1 MILTKAQINLL
12 KFSNHIKNNERKE
25 NIETIFSNREIYDGY
40 LNKTLE
46 EEFIKK
52 KNEWIAIS
60 SNEWKL
66 RKEKPVIAN
75 PSSNRSKW
83 KRCSLCNTPNKNEF
97 YIVNKYNGREINIG
111 GRCSENVVTG
121 EINEL
126 SKFIKSEIAGKRYVN
141 VLVEIPELR
150 EVLFSPRKRLVN
162 LTYELPYL
170 LEKEYLKNTKA
181 IARLLKGYLNS
192 DSNKAKIKKN
202 RLLKEFDTYKLISK
216 KINKFE
222 EDSVNKKWAFSKKMK
237 LTFQRQNNSKEICSA
252 IKRNNSTI
260 NKNLAKEIKT
270 KKFLTN
276 YIQKNFNNIMKT
288 NELKISNCQD
298 EIIFLVY
305 KDGFSNKYYFQIQS
319 NIFIDFFGNAIF
331 NNQLIDT
338 KQIMKFFIENSSNLV
353 PDAKSAKLLIEYV
366 QLILIESEV
375 IHPYDIYSQF
385 YKKLNSEHLKRFEEL
400 TNNWFVLVKESEP
413 LLYLYRNNH
422 NFIKFGIIMMFQSY
436 EIQNKTISLML
447 SKAERISPNNL
458 FKNIK
463 EEIYKENIF
472 DTRNI

>member
-1 MILTKAQINLL
+1 
-12 KFSNHIKNNERKE
+12 
-25 NIETIFSNREIYDGY
+25 
-40 LNKTLE
+40 
-46 EEFIKK
+46 
-52 KNEWIAIS
+52 
-60 SNEWKL
+60 
-66 RKEKPVIAN
+66 
-75 PSSNRSKW
+75 
-83 KRCSLCNTPNKNEF
+83 
-97 YIVNKYNGREINIG
+97 
-111 GRCSENVVTG
+111 
-121 EINEL
+121 
-126 SKFIKSEIAGKRYVN
+126 
-141 VLVEIPELR
+141 
-150 EVLFSPRKRLVN
+150 
-162 LTYELPYL
+162 
-170 LEKEYLKNTKA
+170 
-181 IARLLKGYLNS
+181 
-192 DSNKAKIKKN
+192 
-202 RLLKEFDTYKLISK
+202 
-216 KINKFE
+216 
-222 EDSVNKKWAFSKKMK
+222 MK

-252 IKRNNSTI
+252 IKRNNSTM

-385 YKKLNSEHLKRFEEL
+385 YKKLNSEYLKRFEEL

-447 SKAERISPNNL
+447 NKAERISPNNL